1 MHRVA
6 LRASWRSRSST
17 RMTNVTVA
25 EIQRPMVVLSSR
37 PEALVD
43 DDPGGPTLVYL
54 KQFIRRRSNGLTI
67 IDRDGHV
74 HRGDDLVLKGVD
86 AGFDEIHGL
95 FNFLGWLIQVPL
107 LEVPVYLVSK
117 REGAILAVASEGGRK
132 RVSNVNLRRLK
143 SAQSLEDIRQEPAE
157 IQLNCEQT
165 NHQAGPLD
173 VSRIELCR
181 SGDRSSSAGNE
192 RSKRPIDSVA
202 QRAFSR

>member
-1 MHRVA
+1 MASRVAQDESDTADAGLGAMHRVA

-17 RMTNVTVA
+17 RMTNVAVD

-86 AGFDEIHGL
+86 SGFDEIHGL
-95 FNFLGWLIQVPL
+95 FNFLGWLIQVFL

-117 REGAILAVASEGGRK
+117 REGAMPATVDEVKRMVLAVASEGGRK

-143 SAQSLEDIRQEPAE
+143 SAQSLEDIRQS
-157 IQLNCEQT
+157 L
-165 NHQAGPLD
+165 
-173 VSRIELCR
+173 RR
-181 SGDRSSSAGNE
+181 SN
-192 RSKRPIDSVA
+192 
-202 QRAFSR
+202 